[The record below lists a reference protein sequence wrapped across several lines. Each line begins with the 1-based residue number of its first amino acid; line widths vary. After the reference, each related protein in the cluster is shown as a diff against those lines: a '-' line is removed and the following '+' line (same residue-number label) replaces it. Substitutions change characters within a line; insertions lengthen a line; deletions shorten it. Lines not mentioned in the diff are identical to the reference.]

1 MAAIEGTV
9 KATIRRKGGETLAE
23 IDIPRSLDNVP
34 LNRFINFLVECRKF
48 GEEDVVPALVM
59 ANAVSDFCDYPLA
72 EIIQAEV
79 GDIHGE
85 EAAGLTSSISQIFG
99 YISQMVMNAKGEPV
113 DPENAFFEIEGER
126 FLIPVV
132 MQQALAGEYTLP
144 TFSVIEVIE
153 AAEIKRLTQTTI
165 QQKGD
170 PNGFIKARIMSV
182 AAAETETLPEG
193 DPRRITITKAAETL
207 AAAEIEKAADPSG
220 SLLYSMYLRLL
231 AIICRKEGEHLPFDD
246 AEREAWITNRAAFFR
261 GISAKKA
268 LDVDFFLTSILSNY
282 DSAPPAAGFLTR
294 QSFSLA
300 AAMQLKTPK
309 GKAKRRH
316 TTKKSLGA

>member
-144 TFSVIEVIE
+144 TFSV
-153 AAEIKRLTQTTI
+153 
-165 QQKGD
+165 
-170 PNGFIKARIMSV
+170 S
-182 AAAETETLPEG
+182 
-193 DPRRITITKAAETL
+193 
-207 AAAEIEKAADPSG
+207 
-220 SLLYSMYLRLL
+220 
-231 AIICRKEGEHLPFDD
+231 
-246 AEREAWITNRAAFFR
+246 
-261 GISAKKA
+261 
-268 LDVDFFLTSILSNY
+268 
-282 DSAPPAAGFLTR
+282 
-294 QSFSLA
+294 
-300 AAMQLKTPK
+300 
-309 GKAKRRH
+309 
-316 TTKKSLGA
+316 